1 MNVLL
6 SIKPEF
12 AKKIFNGQKKFE
24 FRKCMFKKDG
34 IQRVI
39 VYATLPVGKVIG
51 EFSIDSIIQ
60 GEPEWVWK
68 KTSSHAGI
76 TKTFFSEYFDGREK
90 AFAIKV
96 GEANLYET
104 PLSLKDLGIGISAPQ
119 SYRYL

>member
-12 AKKIFNGQKKFE
+12 ADKIFNGQKKFE
-24 FRKCMFKKDG
+24 FRKNIFKKEG
-34 IQRVI
+34 VTKVI

-51 EFSIDSIIQ
+51 EFSIDSIIE
-60 GEPEWVWK
+60 GRPDTVWRR
-68 KTSSHAGI
+68 TSAHAGI
-76 TKTFFSEYFDGREK
+76 TKRFFSEYFDGREK

-96 GEANLYET
+96 GEANLYEH
-104 PLSLKDLGIGISAPQ
+104 PLSLADLGSGISAPQ